1 MANMIMQ
8 GTILGFEGYSKYTLK
23 NDFDESS
30 PFSILE
36 CRDSDLY
43 FVVVD
48 PFFLNK
54 DYSFQVDDATI
65 NELQLTENPYDEIF
79 VLCIVKVGNESH
91 SVNFRA
97 PLVCNSVKGIF
108 KQIVLQDETYPT
120 STVFSFKTD
129 TESA

>member
-1 MANMIMQ
+1 MANMIMK
-8 GTILGFEGYSKYTLK
+8 GTILGFEEYHNYTLK

-65 NELQLTENPYDEIF
+65 NELQLTENPYDEIIVF
-79 VLCIVKVGNESH
+79 CIVKVGSETH

-97 PLVCNSVKGIF
+97 PLICNSVKGIF

-120 STVFSFKTD
+120 STAFSFKTD
-129 TESA
+129 QE

>member
-1 MANMIMQ
+1 MANMIIQ
-8 GTILGFEGYSKYTLK
+8 GTILGFEGYRNYTLK

-65 NELQLTENPYDEIF
+65 DELQLTENPYDEIF
-79 VLCIVKVGNESH
+79 VLCIVKAGGETH

-97 PLVCNSVKGIF
+97 PLICNSVKGIF

-120 STVFSFKTD
+120 STTFSFKTD

>member
-8 GTILGFEGYSKYTLK
+8 GTILGFEGYRNYTLK

-65 NELQLTENPYDEIF
+65 DELQLTENPYEEVL

-97 PLVCNSVKGIF
+97 PLICNSVKGIF
-108 KQIVLQDETYPT
+108 KQIALQDETYPT
-120 STVFSFKTD
+120 STTFSFKTD